1 MPTSFGSKLA
11 TTFATYGQLC
21 VGIDPHAALLT
32 EWGLSD
38 DVRGL
43 REFSLRALDA
53 AVGRV
58 GIIKPQV
65 SFFERHGS
73 AGFAVLEELAQKA
86 AATDLVV
93 IMDAKRGD
101 IGTTMDAYFDAWLG
115 RTAPFVS
122 DALTVSPYLGFDSLL
137 PLMSECAERGKGMI
151 VLSATSNPEG
161 AALQK
166 ASVGGNTI
174 AKQIWDGLG
183 KINQV
188 TAGAGETLGSFGA
201 VIGATLNV
209 PGFGLA
215 QVQDGQIGVS
225 TPILAPGFGA
235 QGAELG
241 DVTRLFGAGAKQVIA
256 SVSRSVLRAGASGM
270 PAAIDAATAELS
282 AGIAS

>member
-1 MPTSFGSKLA
+1 LPTSFGSKLA
-11 TTFATYGQLC
+11 KAFDSYGQLC

-32 EWGLSD
+32 EWGLTD
-38 DVRGL
+38 DVAGL
-43 REFSLRALDA
+43 REFSMRALEA

-86 AATDLVV
+86 ADTDLVV

-166 ASVGGNTI
+166 ATVGGNTI
-174 AKQIWDGLG
+174 AKQIWDGLT

-188 TAGAGETLGSFGA
+188 TAGPGEKLGSFGA
-201 VIGATLNV
+201 VIGATLNLS
-209 PGFGLA
+209 GFGLGDV
-215 QVQDGQIGVS
+215 QVGQSVAA

-241 DVTRLFGAGAKQVIA
+241 DISRLFGAGAKQVIV
-256 SVSRSVLRAGASGM
+256 SVSRSVLRAGATGM
-270 PAAIDAATAELS
+270 PKAIEAATVELA
-282 AGIAS
+282 AGLNG